1 MIEQT
6 HDERNRNRNRTRAI
20 TEEQITHRMI
30 VSPDVQ
36 KIEKQLKDKDQAK
49 RKEQKKDGKLRNAK

>member
-1 MIEQT
+1 MIEQSR
-6 HDERNRNRNRTRAI
+6 DDRNRNRNRTGAI

-36 KIEKQLKDKDQAK
+36 KIEKQLKDKDQAR
-49 RKEQKKDGKLRNAK
+49 RKEKKQDGKLRKSK

>member
-1 MIEQT
+1 MIEQSR
-6 HDERNRNRNRTRAI
+6 DDRNRNRNRTGAI

-36 KIEKQLKDKDQAK
+36 KIQKQLKDKDQAK

>member
-1 MIEQT
+1 MIEQSRDDRT
-6 HDERNRNRNRTRAI
+6 RNRNRTGAI

-36 KIEKQLKDKDQAK
+36 KIQKQLKDKDQAK